1 MCQGPEAL
9 ALGPH
14 GESSQG
20 SLASPS
26 QVILNSRPLG
36 VFLSEELLFPA
47 AWVRGERSR
56 HWTPARVLP
65 GSPEPGLATSGSI
78 NKGVGMDDLVSSMGF
93 RLWVQNTGWG
103 AVQGWRSLCLPT
115 RRLLAAFPVL
125 RSPFA
130 APLVC
135 IRVLQTR
142 PLPLLRLPGEAS
154 VTLCL
159 LGPPSPGGPVWQRP
173 LAWAVG
179 TLVVLSLNTKRLS
192 PLTERII

>member
-1 MCQGPEAL
+1 MRKKQ
-9 ALGPH
+9 
-14 GESSQG
+14 
-20 SLASPS
+20 
-26 QVILNSRPLG
+26 
-36 VFLSEELLFPA
+36 ELLFPA

-65 GSPEPGLATSGSI
+65 RSPEPGLATSGSI

-103 AVQGWRSLCLPT
+103 PVQGWRSLCLPT

-125 RSPFA
+125 CSPFA